1 MARLLRPMVVIDEG
15 HHGYT
20 ENALKT
26 LDGFNPGFLLELSA
40 TPRVASAKGSGLE
53 RAGGCARHRPQDA
66 QMIKLPIH
74 VDVQHWSDWQACLA
88 ASVERP
94 RCPCSARPRRCAVK
108 RARYIRP
115 ILLVQV
121 ERTGADT
128 LDTGFIHA
136 EHAKGLS
143 AATGLHGRQIAVK
156 TSEQND
162 LSAPENIDLLSP
174 LCEVRAIITKQ
185 ALQEGWDCPLP
196 TCCARWPLGATGRDD
211 SWWAHPAPACKP
223 RTRGVRRWMPAM
235 CCATTL
241 RRPRW

>member
-1 MARLLRPMVVIDEG
+1 MVVIDEG

-40 TPRVASAKGSGLE
+40 TPRVASAKGSGSNVLVDV
-53 RAGGCARHRPQDA
+53 RGTDLQDA

-88 ASVERP
+88 ASVERLDALQ
-94 RCPCSARPRRCAVK
+94 REAEALRGET
-108 RARYIRP
+108 ARYIRP

-136 EHAKGLS
+136 EHAKAYLLQLGF
-143 AATGLHGRQIAVK
+143 TERQIAVRPRSR
-156 TSEQND
+156 T
-162 LSAPENIDLLSP
+162 
-174 LCEVRAIITKQ
+174 
-185 ALQEGWDCPLP
+185 
-196 TCCARWPLGATGRDD
+196 TC
-211 SWWAHPAPACKP
+211 
-223 RTRGVRRWMPAM
+223 
-235 CCATTL
+235 
-241 RRPRW
+241 RRPRTSTC